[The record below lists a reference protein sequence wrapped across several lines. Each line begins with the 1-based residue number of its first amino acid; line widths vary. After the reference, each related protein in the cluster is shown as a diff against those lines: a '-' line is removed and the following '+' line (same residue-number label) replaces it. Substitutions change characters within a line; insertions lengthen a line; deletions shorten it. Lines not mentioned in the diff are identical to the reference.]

1 MGNVRVSSYLNQVDI
16 GDGSSLLYNGSSL
29 CIDLVPND
37 YAKRL
42 AGGDDLSFLAPE
54 EKEHLLKRGH
64 LTTLTANN
72 ELKEFRKTVRYILEQ
87 RNRLDQSSKAATLC
101 MLLTYDCNLS
111 CSYCFQKSLPDTAKT
126 PVMDGEFIDR
136 FFAEYYPQLY
146 PNAPEELLI
155 TLFGGEPLLPKNR
168 EAITRILAYAEQHP
182 SVRVSVTTNA
192 TTIPVMMDL
201 IGAAKGKIGS
211 VHVTLDGDRILHD
224 ENRIP
229 NSGKPTFDAMIA
241 SIKQLIAL
249 DAHVSL
255 RMHIHPDRLESAKNL
270 AEYLDA
276 EKLLG
281 HSQVSVYFSPINTF
295 GSEQVSLA
303 EAELFSQTFQQVA
316 KITKCPPSNLL
327 FIDNFLKMQDK
338 KLLPKVRYC
347 AAGSD
352 HFHIVDPLGDLYSCY
367 EDTGHKDRR
376 IGSFVNGKVKFSALK
391 DKYAGRHLLKLPEC
405 IRCSA
410 ALYCGGGC
418 PSEARLRKGS
428 MFTAYCHQNKEFIAQ
443 TMKAFFLLARE
454 TGASSK

>member
-1 MGNVRVSSYLNQVDI
+1 MENVRVSSYLNQVDI
-16 GDGSSLLYNGSSL
+16 GDGTTLLYNGASL
-29 CIDLVPND
+29 CIDLVPNE

-42 AGGDDLSFLAPE
+42 AAGDDLSFLAPE

-64 LTTLTANN
+64 LTVLTPNN
-72 ELKEFRKTVRYILEQ
+72 ELKEFRKTVNYILEQ
-87 RNRLDQSSKAATLC
+87 RNRLDQSAKTATLC
-101 MLLTYDCNLS
+101 LLLTYDCNLS
-111 CSYCFQKSLPDTAKT
+111 CSYCFQKSLPDTAKK

-136 FFAEYYPQLY
+136 FFDQYFPQLY
-146 PNAPEELLI
+146 PTVPEELLI

-192 TTIPVMMDL
+192 TTIPLMMDL

-270 AEYLDA
+270 VEYLET

-295 GSEQVSLA
+295 SSEQVSLA
-303 EAELFSQTFQQVA
+303 DADLFGQTFQQVA
-316 KITKCPPSNLL
+316 KVTQCPPSNLL

-347 AAGSD
+347 AAGSN
-352 HFHIVDPLGDLYSCY
+352 HFFIVDPLGDLYACY
-367 EDTGHKDRR
+367 EDAGHKARR
-376 IGSFVNGKVKFSALK
+376 IGTFEGGNVKFAALK
-391 DKYAGRHLLKLPEC
+391 EKYAGRHLLKIPEC
-405 IRCSA
+405 MRCSA
-410 ALYCGGGC
+410 ALFCGGGC
-418 PSEARLRKGS
+418 PSEAKLQKGS
-428 MFTAYCHQNKEFIAQ
+428 MFKAYCHQNKEFIAQ

-454 TGASSK
+454 AGASSK